1 MKINNKHVG
10 KLQQK
15 KLLRRVLIGASW
27 AFFLSVKYSRT
38 SVSNSSND
46 NDFQNSDGSRGGW
59 EYFIITTLAEN
70 MNFKLDIEPPPNGE
84 RWGEVKNGTFN
95 GRM

>member
-1 MKINNKHVG
+1 MGVPYP
-10 KLQQK
+10 
-15 KLLRRVLIGASW
+15 AS
-27 AFFLSVKYSRT
+27 A
-38 SVSNSSND
+38 
-46 NDFQNSDGSRGGW
+46 DGSRGGW

-84 RWGEVKNGTFN
+84 RWGEVNNGTFN

>member
-1 MKINNKHVG
+1 MQN
-10 KLQQK
+10 
-15 KLLRRVLIGASW
+15 ATEE
-27 AFFLSVKYSRT
+27 SV
-38 SVSNSSND
+38 NEGND
-46 NDFQNSDGSRGGW
+46 GGYNDQNSDGSRGGW

>member
-1 MKINNKHVG
+1 MQN
-10 KLQQK
+10 
-15 KLLRRVLIGASW
+15 ATEE
-27 AFFLSVKYSRT
+27 SV
-38 SVSNSSND
+38 NEGND
-46 NDFQNSDGSRGGW
+46 DGCHDQNSDGSRGGW

-95 GRM
+95 GKL

>member
-1 MKINNKHVG
+1 MQNATKE
-10 KLQQK
+10 
-15 KLLRRVLIGASW
+15 
-27 AFFLSVKYSRT
+27 SV
-38 SVSNSSND
+38 NEGND
-46 NDFQNSDGSRGGW
+46 GGYNDQNSDGSRGGW

-70 MNFKLDIEPPPNGE
+70 MNFKLDIDPPPNGE